1 MVNIIFIKNITNYFL
16 VFFDIYIYIY
26 IYISISYAKN
36 KPRKGCI
43 LLLKAVKG
51 YPFKDNQ

>member
-26 IYISISYAKN
+26 Q
-36 KPRKGCI
+36 
-43 LLLKAVKG
+43 LVMLKT
-51 YPFKDNQ
+51 NQGRDALYY

>member
-16 VFFDIYIYIY
+16 VFFDIYI
-26 IYISISYAKN
+26 SISYAKN
-36 KPRKGCI
+36 KQRKGCI